1 MVKDY
6 DFSGYAT
13 RNDLTCGDGR
23 VIRKNAF
30 KNQDGQKVPL
40 IWNHEHNN
48 PEAVIGHAILENRDD
63 GVYAYCK
70 FNDTE
75 NGKLCHD
82 LVNNGDVRSLSIWA
96 NQLKQ
101 MGSDVVHGVIRELSL
116 VLAGANPGAYIDFVM
131 AHSDEETDSLYAN
144 YDESVLVLSHGGC
157 KTNKKEESNC
167 APKKKTLE
175 HMADPEDDMEDD
187 LEDDMEDEKEKNMK
201 GETVKM
207 ESKSTTEVYNTLN
220 DEQKKL
226 VKMLIKQATE
236 DATAEAGDAMKH
248 SAAKAKKDAEMKSD
262 EAKADNTG
270 KGKTVGEV
278 FDTLTEEQKNTV
290 YAIIGMLLEEQK
302 KGNNNGEADKNEG
315 GNKPMKHNVFDQDV
329 ETNDEVLSHSEF
341 MQIMDD
347 AESVGSLKKTFLQHG
362 ITNIGY
368 LFPDAKT
375 LENQP
380 AFIKRDDSWVA
391 EFMNSVRKSPFSR
404 VKSVFADITEAE
416 ARAKGYVKGNEKTD
430 ELFSLLKRETTPTTV
445 YKKQSIDRDD
455 TVDITDLDVIAW
467 LKGEMRMMLDEE
479 IARAILVGDGRNN
492 SSQDKINEQN
502 IRPIW
507 TDDDKYTIKA
517 AINVSASTT
526 ADEKA
531 QAFIKSAIKSRKEY
545 KGSGNPI
552 MYMTEDMLTDCLL
565 LQDTLGRDIYDS
577 VEKLATKLRVRKI
590 VTVPVMENLSRVVGS
605 NTHTLAGIYVN
616 PADYNVGADK
626 GGSVNMF
633 DDFDIDFNKQKYL
646 IETRCSGALIKP
658 FAAVAIEFVQPTAG

>member
-1 MVKDY
+1 MVEDY

-30 KNQDGQKVPL
+30 KNQDGQEVPL

-48 PEAVIGHAILENRDD
+48 PEAVLGHAILENRDD

-75 NGKLCHD
+75 NGKLCHE

-116 VLAGANPGAYIDFVM
+116 VLAGANPGAYIDFVL
-131 AHSDEETDSLYAN
+131 AHSDDETDSLYAN
-144 YDESVLVLSHGGC
+144 YDESLLVLSHGC
-157 KTNKKEESNC
+157 KTEATESKEE
-167 APKKKTLE
+167 PKKKKELE
-175 HMADPEDDMEDD
+175 HAAEPED
-187 LEDDMEDEKEKNMK
+187 EDENDDDKK
-201 GETVKM
+201 GEKDM
-207 ESKSTTEVYNTLN
+207 GKNSKSANEMFDTFN
-220 DEQKKL
+220 DEQKEFVRQL
-226 VKMLIKQATE
+226 VKQASE
-236 DATAEAGDAMKH
+236 DNGENTVKH
-248 SAAKAKKDAEMKSD
+248 SAE
-262 EAKADNTG
+262 EAKTDGANKD
-270 KGKTVGEV
+270 KTVAEV
-278 FDTLTEEQKNTV
+278 FDSLTDEQKTVV
-290 YAIIGMLLEEQK
+290 YAIIGQALE
-302 KGNNNGEADKNEG
+302 DKENEEDDETDNDEG
-315 GNKPMKHNVFDQDV
+315 GNNTMKHNVFDQDV
-329 ETNDEVLSHSEF
+329 ENMDNVLSHSEF
-341 MQIMDD
+341 MEIMED
-347 AESVGSLKKTFLQHG
+347 AENVGSLKKTFLQHG
-362 ITNIGY
+362 IENIGY
-368 LFPDAKT
+368 MFPDSKT

-391 EFMNSVRKSPFSR
+391 EFMNAVHKSPFSR
-404 VKSVFADITEAE
+404 VKSVFADITEAD
-416 ARAKGYVKGNEKTD
+416 ARAKGYVKGNEKVD

-455 TVDITDLDVIAW
+455 TVDITDMDVIAW

-479 IARAILVGDGRNN
+479 IARAILVGDGRA
-492 SSQDKINEQN
+492 SSSADKINEQN

-507 TDDDKYTIKA
+507 TDDDKYTVKVG
-517 AINVSASTT
+517 INVTASTT
-526 ADEKA
+526 SDEKA
-531 QAFIKSAIKSRKEY
+531 QAFIKGAIKSRKNY

-552 MYMTEDMLTDCLL
+552 MYMSEDMLTDCLL
-565 LQDTLGRDIYDS
+565 LQDNMGRDIYDS

-605 NTHTLAGIYVN
+605 NTHTLAAIYVN

-626 GGSVNMF
+626 GGSINMF
-633 DDFDIDFNKQKYL
+633 DDFDIDYNKQKYL

-658 FAAVAIEFVQPTAG
+658 FAAVAIEFVQATATESE

>member
-1 MVKDY
+1 MVEDY

-48 PEAVIGHAILENRDD
+48 PEAVLGHAILENRDD

-75 NGKLCHD
+75 NGKLCHE

-116 VLAGANPGAYIDFVM
+116 VLAGANPGAYIDFVL

-144 YDESVLVLSHGGC
+144 YDESLLVISHGC
-157 KTNKKEESNC
+157 KKDTKEES
-167 APKKKTLE
+167 KKKTLE
-175 HMADPEDDMEDD
+175 HMAEPKEE
-187 LEDDMEDEKEKNMK
+187 EPDEKEKDEE
-201 GETVKM
+201 GEGEM
-207 ESKSTTEVYNTLN
+207 SNKSANEVYDTLN
-220 DEQKKL
+220 DEQKNF
-226 VKMLIKQATE
+226 VKMLIKQASEGNDVDALKHAASTGFKTNTGAKTE
-236 DATAEAGDAMKH
+236 TENKT
-248 SAAKAKKDAEMKSD
+248 KPD
-262 EAKADNTG
+262 EAK
-270 KGKTVGEV
+270 KEKTVGEV
-278 FDTLTEEQKNTV
+278 FDTLNEEQKTAV
-290 YAIIGMLLEEQK
+290 YAVIGELLKDEKDEKDDEEVDEK
-302 KGNNNGEADKNEG
+302 EG
-315 GNKPMKHNVFDQDV
+315 GIKPMKHNVFDQDV
-329 ETNDEVLSHSEF
+329 ENNNEVLSHSEF
-341 MQIMDD
+341 MEIMED
-347 AESVGSLKKTFLQHG
+347 AENVGSLKKTFLQHG

-375 LENQP
+375 LDNPP

-391 EFMNSVRKSPFSR
+391 EFMNAVHKTPFSR
-404 VKSVFADITEAE
+404 IKSVFADITEAD
-416 ARAKGYVKGNEKTD
+416 ARAKGYVKGHEKAD
-430 ELFSLLKRETTPTTV
+430 ELFSLLKRETVPTTI

-455 TVDITDLDVIAW
+455 AVDITDLDVIAW
-467 LKGEMRMMLDEE
+467 LKAEMRMMLDEE
-479 IARAILVGDGRNN
+479 IARAILVGDGR
-492 SSQDKINEQN
+492 SSSSADKINEQN

-507 TDDDKYTIKA
+507 TDDDKYTIKVG
-517 AINVSASTT
+517 INVTTSTT

-531 QAFIKSAIKSRKEY
+531 QAFIKAVIKSRKNY

-552 MYMTEDMLTDCLL
+552 MYMSEDMLTDCLL
-565 LQDTLGRDIYDS
+565 LQDTTGRDIYDS

-590 VTVPVMENLSRVVGS
+590 VTVPVMENLSRVVGA
-605 NTHTLAGIYVN
+605 NTNTLAAIYVN

-633 DDFDIDFNKQKYL
+633 DDFDIDYNKQKYL

-658 FAAVAIEFVQPTAG
+658 YAAVAIEFVQPTSELG

>member
-1 MVKDY
+1 MVEDY

-48 PEAVIGHAILENRDD
+48 PEAVLGHAILENRDD

-75 NGKLCHD
+75 NGKLCHE

-116 VLAGANPGAYIDFVM
+116 VLAGANPGAYIDFVL

-144 YDESVLVLSHGGC
+144 YDESLLVISHGC
-157 KTNKKEESNC
+157 KKDTKEES
-167 APKKKTLE
+167 KKKTLE
-175 HMADPEDDMEDD
+175 HMAEPKEE
-187 LEDDMEDEKEKNMK
+187 EPDEKEKDEE
-201 GETVKM
+201 GEGEM
-207 ESKSTTEVYNTLN
+207 SNKSANEVYDTLN
-220 DEQKKL
+220 DEQKNF
-226 VKMLIKQATE
+226 VKMLIKQASEGNDVDALKHAASTGFKTNTGAKTE
-236 DATAEAGDAMKH
+236 TENKT
-248 SAAKAKKDAEMKSD
+248 KPD
-262 EAKADNTG
+262 EAK
-270 KGKTVGEV
+270 KEKTVGEV
-278 FDTLTEEQKNTV
+278 FDTLNEEQKTAV
-290 YAIIGMLLEEQK
+290 YAVIGELLKDEKDEKDDEEVDEK
-302 KGNNNGEADKNEG
+302 EG
-315 GNKPMKHNVFDQDV
+315 GIKPMKHNVFDQDV
-329 ETNDEVLSHSEF
+329 ENNNEVLSHSEF
-341 MQIMDD
+341 MEIMED
-347 AESVGSLKKTFLQHG
+347 AENVGSLKKTFLQHG

-375 LENQP
+375 LDNPP

-391 EFMNSVRKSPFSR
+391 EFMNAVHKTPFSR
-404 VKSVFADITEAE
+404 IKSVFADITEAD
-416 ARAKGYVKGNEKTD
+416 ARAKGYVKGHEKAD
-430 ELFSLLKRETTPTTV
+430 ELFSLLKRETVPTTI

-455 TVDITDLDVIAW
+455 AVDITDLDVIAW
-467 LKGEMRMMLDEE
+467 LKAEMRMMLDEE
-479 IARAILVGDGRNN
+479 IARAILVGDGR
-492 SSQDKINEQN
+492 SSSSADKINEQN

-507 TDDDKYTIKA
+507 TDDDKYTIKVG
-517 AINVSASTT
+517 INVTTSTT

-531 QAFIKSAIKSRKEY
+531 QAFIKAVIKSRKNY

-552 MYMTEDMLTDCLL
+552 MYMSEDMLTDCLL
-565 LQDTLGRDIYDS
+565 LQDTTGRDIYDS

-605 NTHTLAGIYVN
+605 NTNTLAAIYVN

-633 DDFDIDFNKQKYL
+633 DDFDIDYNKQKYL

-658 FAAVAIEFVQPTAG
+658 YAAVAIEFVQPTSELG

>member
-1 MVKDY
+1 MVEDY

-48 PEAVIGHAILENRDD
+48 PEAVLGHAILENRDD

-75 NGKLCHD
+75 NGKLCHE

-116 VLAGANPGAYIDFVM
+116 VLAGANPGAYIDFVL

-144 YDESVLVLSHGGC
+144 YDESLLVISHGGC
-157 KTNKKEESNC
+157 GSSKKDESKC

-175 HMADPEDDMEDD
+175 HMADPEDDEDD
-187 LEDDMEDEKEKNMK
+187 LEDEMEDEKEKNMK
-201 GETVKM
+201 GENTKM
-207 ESKSTTEVYNTLN
+207 EKSANEVFDTLN
-220 DEQKKL
+220 DEQKKF
-226 VKMLIKQATE
+226 VKMLIKQASEGNDVDALKHAASTGFKTDTGAKTE
-236 DATAEAGDAMKH
+236 AENKT
-248 SAAKAKKDAEMKSD
+248 KPD
-262 EAKADNTG
+262 EAK
-270 KGKTVGEV
+270 KEKTVGEV
-278 FDTLTEEQKNTV
+278 FDTLNEEQKTAV
-290 YAIIGMLLEEQK
+290 YAIIGELL
-302 KGNNNGEADKNEG
+302 KNEEDDEEVDEKEG
-315 GNKPMKHNVFDQDV
+315 GTKPMKHNVFDQDV
-329 ETNDEVLSHSEF
+329 ENNNEVLSHSEF
-341 MQIMDD
+341 MEIMED
-347 AESVGSLKKTFLQHG
+347 AENVGSLKKTFLQHG

-375 LENQP
+375 LDNPP

-391 EFMNSVRKSPFSR
+391 EFMNAVHKTPFSR
-404 VKSVFADITEAE
+404 IKSVFADITEAD
-416 ARAKGYVKGNEKTD
+416 ARAKGYVKGHEKAD
-430 ELFSLLKRETTPTTV
+430 ELFSLLKRETVPTTI

-455 TVDITDLDVIAW
+455 AVDITDLDVIAW
-467 LKGEMRMMLDEE
+467 LKAEMRMMLDEE
-479 IARAILVGDGRNN
+479 IARAILVGDGR
-492 SSQDKINEQN
+492 SSSSADKINEQN

-507 TDDDKYTIKA
+507 TDDDKYTIKVG
-517 AINVSASTT
+517 INVTTSTT

-531 QAFIKSAIKSRKEY
+531 QAFIKAVIKSRKNY

-552 MYMTEDMLTDCLL
+552 MYMSEDMLTDCLL
-565 LQDTLGRDIYDS
+565 LQDTTGRDIYDS

-605 NTHTLAGIYVN
+605 NTNTLAAIYVN

-633 DDFDIDFNKQKYL
+633 DDFDIDYNKQKYL

-658 FAAVAIEFVQPTAG
+658 YAAVAIEFVQPTSELG

>member
-1 MVKDY
+1 MVEDY

-48 PEAVIGHAILENRDD
+48 PEAVLGHAILENRDD

-75 NGKLCHD
+75 NGKLCHE

-116 VLAGANPGAYIDFVM
+116 VLAGANPGAYIDFVL

-144 YDESVLVLSHGGC
+144 YDESLLVISHGC
-157 KTNKKEESNC
+157 KKDTKEES
-167 APKKKTLE
+167 KKKTLE
-175 HMADPEDDMEDD
+175 HMAEPKEEKP
-187 LEDDMEDEKEKNMK
+187 DEKEKDEE
-201 GETVKM
+201 GEEEM
-207 ESKSTTEVYNTLN
+207 SNKSANEVYDTLN
-220 DEQKKL
+220 DEQKNF
-226 VKMLIKQATE
+226 VKMLIKQASEGNDVDALKHAASTGFKTDTGAKTE
-236 DATAEAGDAMKH
+236 AENKT
-248 SAAKAKKDAEMKSD
+248 KPD
-262 EAKADNTG
+262 EAK
-270 KGKTVGEV
+270 KEKTVGEV
-278 FDTLTEEQKNTV
+278 IDTLNEEQKTAV
-290 YAIIGMLLEEQK
+290 YAIIGELLKDEKDEKDDEEVDEK
-302 KGNNNGEADKNEG
+302 EG
-315 GNKPMKHNVFDQDV
+315 GTKPMKHNVFDQDV
-329 ETNDEVLSHSEF
+329 ENNNEVLSHSEF
-341 MQIMDD
+341 MEIMED
-347 AESVGSLKKTFLQHG
+347 AENVGSLKKTFLQHG

-375 LENQP
+375 LANPP

-391 EFMNSVRKSPFSR
+391 EFMNAVHKTPFSR
-404 VKSVFADITEAE
+404 IKSVFADITEAD
-416 ARAKGYVKGNEKTD
+416 ARAKGYVKGHEKAD
-430 ELFSLLKRETTPTTV
+430 ELFSLLKRETVPTTI

-467 LKGEMRMMLDEE
+467 LKTEMRMMLDEE
-479 IARAILVGDGRNN
+479 IARAILVGDGR
-492 SSQDKINEQN
+492 SSSSADKINEQN

-507 TDDDKYTIKA
+507 TDDDKYTIKVG
-517 AINVSASTT
+517 INVTTSTT

-531 QAFIKSAIKSRKEY
+531 QAFIKAVIKSRKNY

-552 MYMTEDMLTDCLL
+552 MYMSEDMLTDCLL
-565 LQDTLGRDIYDS
+565 LQDTTGRDIYDS

-590 VTVPVMENLSRVVGS
+590 VTVPVMENLSRVVGA
-605 NTHTLAGIYVN
+605 NTNTLAAIYVN

-633 DDFDIDFNKQKYL
+633 DDFDIDYNKQKYL

-658 FAAVAIEFVQPTAG
+658 YAAVAIEFVQPTSELG

>member
-30 KNQDGQKVPL
+30 KSQDGQKVPL
-40 IWNHEHNN
+40 IWNHEHND

-75 NGKLCHD
+75 NGKLCHE

-116 VLAGANPGAYIDFVM
+116 VLAGANPGAYIDFVL

-144 YDESVLVLSHGGC
+144 YDESLLVLSHGC
-157 KTNKKEESNC
+157 KKETKEESGYE
-167 APKKKTLE
+167 PKKKTLE
-175 HMADPEDDMEDD
+175 HAAEPEDETA
-187 LEDDMEDEKEKNMK
+187 DEKEDDEK
-201 GETVKM
+201 GEKEM
-207 ESKSTTEVYNTLN
+207 AKSTTEVFNTLN

-226 VKMLIKQATE
+226 VRMLVKQAQEDVTTE
-236 DATAEAGDAMKH
+236 DADDMKH
-248 SAAKAKKDAEMKSD
+248 SAAETKT
-262 EAKADNTG
+262 DNAG
-270 KGKTVGEV
+270 KEKTVGEI
-278 FDTLTEEQKNTV
+278 FDTLTEDQKTAV
-290 YAIIGMLLEEQK
+290 YAIIGQILSDKE
-302 KGNNNGEADKNEG
+302 NGEADKNEG
-315 GNKPMKHNVFDQDV
+315 GTKNMKHNVFDQDV
-329 ETNDEVLSHSEF
+329 ETNNEVLSHSEF
-341 MQIMDD
+341 NEIMED
-347 AESVGSLKKTFLQHG
+347 AENVGSLRKTFLQHG

-368 LFPDAKT
+368 LLPDTKT
-375 LENQP
+375 LESQP

-391 EFMNSVRKSPFSR
+391 EFMGAVRKSPFSR
-404 VKSVFADITEAE
+404 VKSVFADITEAD
-416 ARAKGYVKGNEKTD
+416 ARAKGYIKGNEKAD

-455 TVDITDLDVIAW
+455 TIDITDLDVIAW
-467 LKGEMRMMLDEE
+467 LKSEMRMMLDEE
-479 IARAILVGDGRNN
+479 IARAILVGDGRTS

-507 TDDDKYTIKA
+507 TDDDKFTIKA
-517 AINVSASTT
+517 NVNVTTSTT

-531 QAFIKSAIKSRKEY
+531 QAFIKASIKSRKNY

-552 MYMTEDMLTDCLL
+552 MYMSEDMLTDCLL
-565 LQDTLGRDIYDS
+565 LQDTTGRDIYDS

-590 VTVPVMENLSRVVGS
+590 VTVPVMENLTRVVGDK
-605 NTHTLAGIYVN
+605 THTLAGIYVN

-658 FAAVAIEFVQPTAG
+658 YAAVAIEFVQPTSELG

>member
-1 MVKDY
+1 MVEDY

-48 PEAVIGHAILENRDD
+48 PEAVLGHAILENRDD

-75 NGKLCHD
+75 NGKLCHE

-116 VLAGANPGAYIDFVM
+116 VLAGANPGAYIDFVL

-144 YDESVLVLSHGGC
+144 YVESLLVISHGC
-157 KTNKKEESNC
+157 KQDTKEES
-167 APKKKTLE
+167 KKKTLE
-175 HMADPEDDMEDD
+175 HMAEPKEE
-187 LEDDMEDEKEKNMK
+187 EPDEKDEE
-201 GETVKM
+201 GEEEM
-207 ESKSTTEVYNTLN
+207 SNKSANEVYDTLN
-220 DEQKKL
+220 DEQKNF
-226 VKMLIKQATE
+226 VKMLIKQASEGNDVDALKHAASTGFKTDTGAKTE
-236 DATAEAGDAMKH
+236 TENKT
-248 SAAKAKKDAEMKSD
+248 KPD
-262 EAKADNTG
+262 EAK
-270 KGKTVGEV
+270 KEKTVGEV
-278 FDTLTEEQKNTV
+278 FDTLSEEQKTAV
-290 YAIIGMLLEEQK
+290 YAVIGELLKDEKDEKDDEEVDK
-302 KGNNNGEADKNEG
+302 KEG
-315 GNKPMKHNVFDQDV
+315 GTKPMKHNVFDQDV
-329 ETNDEVLSHSEF
+329 ENNNEVLSHSEF
-341 MQIMDD
+341 MEIMED
-347 AESVGSLKKTFLQHG
+347 AENVGSLKKTFLQHG

-375 LENQP
+375 LANQP

-391 EFMNSVRKSPFSR
+391 EFMNAVHKTPFSR
-404 VKSVFADITEAE
+404 IKSVFADITEAD
-416 ARAKGYVKGNEKTD
+416 ARAKGYVKGHEKAD
-430 ELFSLLKRETTPTTV
+430 ELFSLLKRETVPTTI

-455 TVDITDLDVIAW
+455 AVDITDLDVIAW
-467 LKGEMRMMLDEE
+467 LKAEMRMMLDEE
-479 IARAILVGDGRNN
+479 IARAILVGDGR
-492 SSQDKINEQN
+492 SSSSADKINEQN

-507 TDDDKYTIKA
+507 TDDDKYTVKVG
-517 AINVSASTT
+517 INVTASTT

-531 QAFIKSAIKSRKEY
+531 QAFIKAVIKSRKNY

-552 MYMTEDMLTDCLL
+552 MYMSEDMLTDCLL
-565 LQDTLGRDIYDS
+565 LQDTTGRDIYDS

-590 VTVPVMENLSRVVGS
+590 VTVPVMDNLSRVVGA
-605 NTHTLAGIYVN
+605 NTNTLAAIYVN

-633 DDFDIDFNKQKYL
+633 DDFDIDYNKQKYL

-658 FAAVAIEFVQPTAG
+658 FAAVAVEFVQPTAG

>member
-1 MVKDY
+1 MVEDY

-48 PEAVIGHAILENRDD
+48 PEAVLGHAILENRDD

-75 NGKLCHD
+75 NGKLCHE

-116 VLAGANPGAYIDFVM
+116 VLAGANPGAYIDFVL

-144 YDESVLVLSHGGC
+144 YDESLLVISHGC
-157 KTNKKEESNC
+157 KKDTKEES
-167 APKKKTLE
+167 KKKTLE
-175 HMADPEDDMEDD
+175 HMAEPKEEKP
-187 LEDDMEDEKEKNMK
+187 DEKEKDEE
-201 GETVKM
+201 GEEEM
-207 ESKSTTEVYNTLN
+207 SNKSANEVYDTLN
-220 DEQKKL
+220 DEQKNF
-226 VKMLIKQATE
+226 VKMLIKQASEGNDVDALKHAASTGFKTDTGAKTE
-236 DATAEAGDAMKH
+236 AENKT
-248 SAAKAKKDAEMKSD
+248 KPD
-262 EAKADNTG
+262 EAK
-270 KGKTVGEV
+270 KEKTVGEV
-278 FDTLTEEQKNTV
+278 FDTLNEEQKTAV
-290 YAIIGMLLEEQK
+290 YAIIGELLKDEKDEKDDEEVDEK
-302 KGNNNGEADKNEG
+302 EG
-315 GNKPMKHNVFDQDV
+315 GTKPMKHNVFDQDV
-329 ETNDEVLSHSEF
+329 ENNNEVLSHSEF
-341 MQIMDD
+341 MEIMED
-347 AESVGSLKKTFLQHG
+347 AENVGSLKKTFLQHG

-375 LENQP
+375 LDNPP

-391 EFMNSVRKSPFSR
+391 EFMNAVHKTPFSR
-404 VKSVFADITEAE
+404 IKSVFADITEAD
-416 ARAKGYVKGNEKTD
+416 ARAKGYVKGHEKAD
-430 ELFSLLKRETTPTTV
+430 ELFSLLKRETVPTTI

-455 TVDITDLDVIAW
+455 AVDITDLDVIAW
-467 LKGEMRMMLDEE
+467 LKSEMRMMLDEE
-479 IARAILVGDGRNN
+479 IARAILVGDGR
-492 SSQDKINEQN
+492 SSSSADKINEQN

-507 TDDDKYTIKA
+507 TDDDKYTVKVG
-517 AINVSASTT
+517 INVTTSTT

-531 QAFIKSAIKSRKEY
+531 QAFIKAVIKSRKNY

-552 MYMTEDMLTDCLL
+552 MYMSEDMLTDCLL
-565 LQDTLGRDIYDS
+565 LQDTTGRDIYDS

-590 VTVPVMENLSRVVGS
+590 VTVPVMENLSRVVGA
-605 NTHTLAGIYVN
+605 NTNTLAAIYVN

-633 DDFDIDFNKQKYL
+633 DDFDIDYNKQKYL

-658 FAAVAIEFVQPTAG
+658 FAAVAVEFVQPTSELG

>member
-1 MVKDY
+1 MVEDY

-48 PEAVIGHAILENRDD
+48 PEAVLGHAILENRDD

-75 NGKLCHD
+75 NGKLCHE

-116 VLAGANPGAYIDFVM
+116 VLAGANPGAYIDFVL

-144 YDESVLVLSHGGC
+144 YDESLLVISHGC
-157 KTNKKEESNC
+157 KKDTKEES
-167 APKKKTLE
+167 KKKTLE
-175 HMADPEDDMEDD
+175 HMAEPKEE
-187 LEDDMEDEKEKNMK
+187 EPDEKDEE
-201 GETVKM
+201 GEEEM
-207 ESKSTTEVYNTLN
+207 SNKSANEVYDTLN
-220 DEQKKL
+220 DEQKNF
-226 VKMLIKQATE
+226 VKMLIKQASEGNDVDALKHAASTGFKTDTGAKTE
-236 DATAEAGDAMKH
+236 TENKT
-248 SAAKAKKDAEMKSD
+248 KPD
-262 EAKADNTG
+262 EAK
-270 KGKTVGEV
+270 KEKTVGEV
-278 FDTLTEEQKNTV
+278 FDTLNEEQKTAV
-290 YAIIGMLLEEQK
+290 YAVIGELLKDEKDEKDDEEVDEK
-302 KGNNNGEADKNEG
+302 EG
-315 GNKPMKHNVFDQDV
+315 GTKPMKHNVFDQDV
-329 ETNDEVLSHSEF
+329 ENNNEVLSHSEF
-341 MQIMDD
+341 MEIMED
-347 AESVGSLKKTFLQHG
+347 AENVGSLKKTFLQHG

-375 LENQP
+375 LDNPP

-391 EFMNSVRKSPFSR
+391 EFMNAVHKTPFSR
-404 VKSVFADITEAE
+404 IKSVFADITEAD
-416 ARAKGYVKGNEKTD
+416 ARAKGYVKGHEKAD
-430 ELFSLLKRETTPTTV
+430 ELFSLLKRETVPTTI

-455 TVDITDLDVIAW
+455 AVDITDLDVIAW
-467 LKGEMRMMLDEE
+467 LKAEMRMMLDEE
-479 IARAILVGDGRNN
+479 IARAILVGDGR
-492 SSQDKINEQN
+492 SSSSADKINEQN

-507 TDDDKYTIKA
+507 TDDDKYTIKVG
-517 AINVSASTT
+517 INVTTSTT

-531 QAFIKSAIKSRKEY
+531 QAFIKAVIKSRKNY

-552 MYMTEDMLTDCLL
+552 MYMSEDMLTDCLL
-565 LQDTLGRDIYDS
+565 LQDTTGRDIYDS

-590 VTVPVMENLSRVVGS
+590 VTVPVMENLSRVVGA
-605 NTHTLAGIYVN
+605 NTNTLAAIYVN

-633 DDFDIDFNKQKYL
+633 DDFDIDYNKQKYL

-658 FAAVAIEFVQPTAG
+658 YAAVAIEFVQPTSELG

>member
-1 MVKDY
+1 MVEDY

-48 PEAVIGHAILENRDD
+48 PEAVLGHAILENRDD

-75 NGKLCHD
+75 NGKLCHE

-116 VLAGANPGAYIDFVM
+116 VLAGANPGAYIDFVL

-144 YDESVLVLSHGGC
+144 YDESLLVISHGC
-157 KTNKKEESNC
+157 KKDTKEES
-167 APKKKTLE
+167 KKKTLE
-175 HMADPEDDMEDD
+175 HMAELKEEKP
-187 LEDDMEDEKEKNMK
+187 DEKEKDEE
-201 GETVKM
+201 GEEEM
-207 ESKSTTEVYNTLN
+207 SNKSANEVYDTLN
-220 DEQKKL
+220 DEQKNF
-226 VKMLIKQATE
+226 VKMLIKQASEGNDVDALKHAASTGFKTDTGAKTE
-236 DATAEAGDAMKH
+236 AENKT
-248 SAAKAKKDAEMKSD
+248 KPD
-262 EAKADNTG
+262 EAK
-270 KGKTVGEV
+270 KEKTVGEV
-278 FDTLTEEQKNTV
+278 VDTLNEEQKTAV
-290 YAIIGMLLEEQK
+290 YAIIGELLKDEKDEKDDEEVDEK
-302 KGNNNGEADKNEG
+302 EG
-315 GNKPMKHNVFDQDV
+315 GTKPMKHNVFDQDV
-329 ETNDEVLSHSEF
+329 ENNNEVLSHSEF
-341 MQIMDD
+341 MEIMED
-347 AESVGSLKKTFLQHG
+347 AENVGSLKKTFLQHG

-375 LENQP
+375 LNNQP
-380 AFIKRDDSWVA
+380 EFIKRDDSWVA
-391 EFMNSVRKSPFSR
+391 EFMNAVHKTPFSR
-404 VKSVFADITEAE
+404 IKSVFADITEAD
-416 ARAKGYVKGNEKTD
+416 ARAKGYVKGNEKAD
-430 ELFSLLKRETTPTTV
+430 ELFSLLKRETVPTTI

-455 TVDITDLDVIAW
+455 AVDITDLDVIAW
-467 LKGEMRMMLDEE
+467 LKSEMRMTLDEE
-479 IARAILVGDGRNN
+479 IARAILVGDGR
-492 SSQDKINEQN
+492 SSSSADKINEQN

-507 TDDDKYTIKA
+507 TDDDKYTVKVG
-517 AINVSASTT
+517 INVTTSTT

-531 QAFIKSAIKSRKEY
+531 QAFIKAVIKSRKNY

-552 MYMTEDMLTDCLL
+552 MYMSEDMLTDCLL
-565 LQDTLGRDIYDS
+565 LQDTTGRDIYDS

-590 VTVPVMENLSRVVGS
+590 VTVPVMENLSRVVGA
-605 NTHTLAGIYVN
+605 NTNTLAAIYVN

-633 DDFDIDFNKQKYL
+633 DDFDIDYNKQKYL

-658 FAAVAIEFVQPTAG
+658 FAAVAVEFVQPTSELG

>member
-1 MVKDY
+1 MVEDY

-30 KNQDGQKVPL
+30 KSQDGQKVPL

-48 PEAVIGHAILENRDD
+48 PEAVLGHAILENRDD

-75 NGKLCHD
+75 NGKLCHE

-116 VLAGANPGAYIDFVM
+116 VLAGANPGAYIDFVL

-144 YDESVLVLSHGGC
+144 YDESLLVISHGC
-157 KTNKKEESNC
+157 KKDTKEES
-167 APKKKTLE
+167 KKKTLE
-175 HMADPEDDMEDD
+175 HMAEPKEE
-187 LEDDMEDEKEKNMK
+187 EPDEKEKDEE
-201 GETVKM
+201 GEEEM
-207 ESKSTTEVYNTLN
+207 SNKSANEVFDTLN
-220 DEQKKL
+220 DEQKNF
-226 VKMLIKQATE
+226 VKMLIKQASE
-236 DATAEAGDAMKH
+236 GNDVDALKHAASTGFKTDAG
-248 SAAKAKKDAEMKSD
+248 AKSDAENKTKSD
-262 EAKADNTG
+262 GANKE
-270 KGKTVGEV
+270 KTIGDV
-278 FDTLTEEQKNTV
+278 FNTLTEEQKTAV
-290 YAIIGMLLEEQK
+290 YAIIGELL
-302 KGNNNGEADKNEG
+302 KNEEDDEEVDEKEG
-315 GNKPMKHNVFDQDV
+315 GTKPMKHNVFDQDV
-329 ETNDEVLSHSEF
+329 ENNNEVLSHSEF
-341 MQIMDD
+341 MEIMED
-347 AESVGSLKKTFLQHG
+347 AEKVGSLKKTFLQHG

-375 LENQP
+375 LDNPP

-391 EFMNSVRKSPFSR
+391 EFMNAVHKTPFSR
-404 VKSVFADITEAE
+404 IKSVFADITEAD
-416 ARAKGYVKGNEKTD
+416 ARAKGYVKGHEKAD
-430 ELFSLLKRETTPTTV
+430 ELFSLLKRETVPTTI

-455 TVDITDLDVIAW
+455 AVDITDLDVIAW
-467 LKGEMRMMLDEE
+467 LKAEMRMMLDEE
-479 IARAILVGDGRNN
+479 IARAILVGDGR
-492 SSQDKINEQN
+492 SSSSADKINEQN

-507 TDDDKYTIKA
+507 TDDDKYTIKVG
-517 AINVSASTT
+517 INVTTSTT

-531 QAFIKSAIKSRKEY
+531 QAFIKAVIKSRKNY

-552 MYMTEDMLTDCLL
+552 MYMSEDMLTDCLL
-565 LQDTLGRDIYDS
+565 LQDTTGRDIYDS

-605 NTHTLAGIYVN
+605 NTNTLAAIYVN

-633 DDFDIDFNKQKYL
+633 DDFDIDYNKQKYL

-658 FAAVAIEFVQPTAG
+658 YAAVAIEFVQPTSELG